1 MTKTIAYAYPTSPN
15 ATSLGFGKTGC
26 FYVAKIERTK
36 NGFTEYTPK
45 GFASYAEAFRF
56 AETLPDEYDVD
67 SINVYHAKTRFI
79 NASSE
84 VQKFHKL
91 RECQAFF
98 DSCKGNDTEKCL
110 YLVHK
115 HKALRL
121 SVQDVLD
128 FFIET
133 RKTKIIGKFY
143 IVEAVP
149 ESIMLQPFF
158 PGKFDNM
165 EGFYLPRRI
174 SN

>member
-1 MTKTIAYAYPTSPN
+1 MKSIGYAYASSNDAKQCGFYATGCYCVTFTSPN
-15 ATSLGFGKTGC
+15 KRKKKPDL
-26 FYVAKIERTK
+26 
-36 NGFTEYTPK
+36 K

-56 AETLPDEYDVD
+56 AETLPDEYEVD

-91 RECQAFF
+91 RECQAVF

-115 HKALRL
+115 HKAFGL
-121 SVQDVLD
+121 SVQYVLD